1 MLNVCNINK
10 EDNITPQQLYKNI
23 NSDTSLKTIDS
34 SIFDD
39 NKKKSVSFKKD
50 FVSIIEVEN
59 WKKYN
64 NIDVEKFFY
73 KSIENLKTKQ
83 LDIKKIKKN
92 QNNKEDKISCNCFI
106 C

>member
-50 FVSIIEVEN
+50 LVSIIEVEN

-64 NIDVEKFFY
+64 NIDIDEFFY
-73 KSIENLKTKQ
+73 NSIENIKIDKI
-83 LDIKKIKKN
+83 DIKKKDSN
-92 QNNKEDKISCNCFI
+92 QDKKEDKISCICFI
-106 C
+106 Y